1 MSKLRIGINGFG
13 RIGRCA
19 FRIASGRDDVE
30 VVAVNDL
37 ADIQALGTLLQ
48 FDSVHG
54 RWGEPVRVGDAA
66 LHVGERTVPFSAER
80 EPGRIPWGDRGV
92 DVVIESTGVFR
103 RGPDA
108 AEHRKNG
115 VGWVIISAPGKEVD
129 GMFVL
134 GVNDDELDPERH
146 RVVSMASCTTN
157 CLAPVAKV
165 LHERFGIESALMT
178 TVHAYTS
185 TQAILDQPVGDLRRS
200 RAAATSIIPTTTG
213 AAKAVGKVLPALE
226 GRLDGMALRVP
237 VPDGSIVDVVA
248 NLGQSVTA
256 EAINGALREAASI
269 APLAGIMR
277 VSDEPIV
284 SVDVIDDSHSS
295 IVDAPSTM
303 VIGERTAKVLAWY
316 DNEWGY
322 ASRLIDLAVRLGTA

>member
-19 FRIASGRDDVE
+19 FRIASQREDVE

-37 ADIQALGTLLQ
+37 ADIQALATLLQ

-54 RWGEPVRVGDAA
+54 RWPDAVRAA
-66 LHVGERTVPFSAER
+66 DGALRVGERSVAFSSER
-80 EPGRIPWGDRGV
+80 EPAKIPWAEHGV

-103 RGPDA
+103 KGPAA
-108 AEHRKNG
+108 AEHLEAGAK
-115 VGWVIISAPGKEVD
+115 WVIISAPGKEVD

-134 GVNDDELDPERH
+134 GVNDDELDPQRH

-157 CLAPVAKV
+157 CLAPVVKV
-165 LHERFGIESALMT
+165 LHAAFGIEHALMT

-185 TQAILDQPVGDLRRS
+185 TQAILDQPVGDPRRS
-200 RAAATSIIPTTTG
+200 RAAAISIIPTTTG
-213 AAKAVGKVLPALE
+213 AAKAVGQVLPALQ

-237 VPDGSIVDVVA
+237 VPDGSIVDLVA
-248 NLGQSVTA
+248 NLERSVDVA
-256 EAINGALREAASI
+256 AINDALREAAAV

-284 SVDVIDDSHSS
+284 SVDILNDSHSS

-303 VIGERTAKVLAWY
+303 VIGERTAKVLSWY

-322 ASRLIDLAVRLGTA
+322 ASRLIDFAVRLGTP

>member
-1 MSKLRIGINGFG
+1 MTKLRLGINGFG

-19 FRIASGRDDVE
+19 FRIASERDDVE

-37 ADIQALGTLLQ
+37 ADVNALATLLE

-54 RWGEPVRVGDAA
+54 RLREPVRGTDGGFVVGDRQVA
-66 LHVGERTVPFSAER
+66 FSSQR
-80 EPGRIPWGDRGV
+80 DPTQIPWAEHGV
-92 DVVIESTGVFR
+92 SVVIESTGAFR
-103 RGPDA
+103 TGSAAAKHLDA
-108 AEHRKNG
+108 GARA
-115 VGWVIISAPGKEVD
+115 VIISAPGKDVD

-134 GVNDDELDPERH
+134 GVNDDELDPSRH

-157 CLAPVAKV
+157 CLAPVVKV
-165 LHERFGIESALMT
+165 LHAAFGIETALMT

-185 TQAILDQPVGDLRRS
+185 TQAILDQPVGDPRRS
-200 RAAATSIIPTTTG
+200 RAAALSIIPTTTG
-213 AAKAVGKVLPALE
+213 AAKAVGTVLPALA

-248 NLGQSVTA
+248 RLERPATVQAVN
-256 EAINGALREAASI
+256 EALREAASR

-284 SVDVIDDSHSS
+284 SVDIVNDPHSS

-303 VIGERTAKVLAWY
+303 MVGEHTVKVLSWY

-322 ASRLIDLAVRLGTA
+322 ASRLIDLARRLGDG

>member
-1 MSKLRIGINGFG
+1 MSKLKIGINGFG

-19 FRIASGRDDVE
+19 FRIASQRDDVE

-37 ADIQALGTLLQ
+37 ADVQALATLLE

-54 RWGEPVRVGDAA
+54 RWSEPVRVEDGA
-66 LHVGERTVPFSAER
+66 LRVGERSVLFSSER
-80 EPGRIPWGDRGV
+80 EPAKIPWGQQGV

-103 RGPDA
+103 RGPA
-108 AEHRKNG
+108 AARHLEGGAK
-115 VGWVIISAPGKEVD
+115 WVIISAPGKEVD

-134 GVNDDELDPERH
+134 GVNDHELDPTTH

-165 LHERFGIESALMT
+165 LHASFGIERALMT

-200 RAAATSIIPTTTG
+200 RAAAMSIIPTTTG
-213 AAKAVGKVLPALE
+213 AAKAVGAVLPALD

-237 VPDGSIVDVVA
+237 VPDGSIVDLVA
-248 NLGQSVTA
+248 NLERAVDVDA
-256 EAINGALREAASI
+256 VNGALREAAAA

-284 SVDVIDDSHSS
+284 SVDILNDSHSS

-303 VIGERTAKVLAWY
+303 VIGERTVKVLSWY

-322 ASRLIDLAVRLGTA
+322 ASRLIDLAVRLGTP